1 MKKVAHK
8 IFLACISA
16 FLVVLI
22 GFSSIA
28 IVFQNMR
35 QIYENSME
43 EAIENSIFM
52 DKIRRLVNQ
61 ELLTS
66 SFYTIATSNE
76 VLAHY
81 EQVEKNIRAELTECL
96 SDFGKRMVGNEKAKI
111 FHTINAGCQSVFQ
124 DNDLIRTMHSN
135 GSKIYVEQYILGN
148 IAHSK
153 EILDSGLNSLAKYID
168 SELARTKKNL
178 SFHYKMIVV
187 SFSVAVF
194 MSIGISVVL
203 TVVCTMFT
211 SQLEINKNNLQN
223 DIIEKTDEIKEQNK
237 KIIYIQE
244 QTIYGMANLIE
255 SRDSD
260 TGEHVKRTSLYVELL
275 GKAAKEAGYHKEII
289 TDGYI
294 ELLKKAAPMHDIGKI
309 AVSDSILKK
318 PGKLTEEEFKKIQ
331 NHTIAGEK
339 IIREVLSGIESEDYV
354 KIAADIAVSHHER
367 WDGNGYPYKLKGEEI
382 PLEARIMAIADVFD
396 ALVSPRCYKDP
407 FSTDEAFEII
417 SLSRGT
423 HFDPVLTDL
432 FISKK
437 DEVIKIFENN

>member
-124 DNDLIRTMHSN
+124 DNDLIRSMHSN

-168 SELARTKKNL
+168 SELARTKKDL

-294 ELLKKAAPMHDIGKI
+294 EILKKAAPMHDIGKI

-437 DEVIKIFENN
+437 DEVVKIFENN

>member
-66 SFYTIATSNE
+66 SFYTIATSDE

-81 EQVEKNIRAELTECL
+81 EQVEKNIRAEFTECL

-124 DNDLIRTMHSN
+124 DNDLIRSMHSN

-223 DIIEKTDEIKEQNK
+223 DIIKKSDEITEQNK

-354 KIAADIAVSHHER
+354 KIAADVAVGHHER

-382 PLEARIMAIADVFD
+382 SLEARIMAIADVFD

-437 DEVIKIFENN
+437 DEVVKIFENN

>member
-124 DNDLIRTMHSN
+124 DNDLIRSMHSN

-407 FSTDEAFEII
+407 FSTDEVFEII
-417 SLSRGT
+417 LLSRGT

-437 DEVIKIFENN
+437 DEVVKIFENN

>member
-124 DNDLIRTMHSN
+124 DNDLIRSMHSN

-168 SELARTKKNL
+168 SELARTKKDL

-275 GKAAKEAGYHKEII
+275 GNAAKEAGYHKEII

-437 DEVIKIFENN
+437 DEVVKIFENN

>member
-124 DNDLIRTMHSN
+124 DNDLIRSMHSN

-153 EILDSGLNSLAKYID
+153 EILDSGLNSLARYID
-168 SELARTKKNL
+168 SELARTKKDL

-211 SQLEINKNNLQN
+211 SRLEINKNNLQN
-223 DIIEKTDEIKEQNK
+223 DIIKKTDEITEQNK

-260 TGEHVKRTSLYVELL
+260 TGEHAKRTSLYV
-275 GKAAKEAGYHKEII
+275 
-289 TDGYI
+289 

-417 SLSRGT
+417 LLSRGT

-437 DEVIKIFENN
+437 DEVVKIFENN

>member
-124 DNDLIRTMHSN
+124 DNDLIRSMHSN

-211 SQLEINKNNLQN
+211 SRLEINKNNLQD
-223 DIIEKTDEIKEQNK
+223 DIIKKTDEITEQNK

-294 ELLKKAAPMHDIGKI
+294 EILKKAAPMHDIGKI

>member
-124 DNDLIRTMHSN
+124 DNDLIRSMHSN

-153 EILDSGLNSLAKYID
+153 EILDSGLNSLAKYIN
-168 SELARTKKNL
+168 SEIARTKKGL

-260 TGEHVKRTSLYVELL
+260 TGEHAKRTSLYVELL

-294 ELLKKAAPMHDIGKI
+294 EILKKAAPMHDIGKI
-309 AVSDSILKK
+309 VVSDSILKK

-437 DEVIKIFENN
+437 DEVVKIFENN

>member
-43 EAIENSIFM
+43 EVIENSIFM

-124 DNDLIRTMHSN
+124 DNDLIRSMHSN

-168 SELARTKKNL
+168 SELARTKKDL

-223 DIIEKTDEIKEQNK
+223 DIIKKSDEITEQNK

-260 TGEHVKRTSLYVELL
+260 TGEHVKRTSLYAELL

-354 KIAADIAVSHHER
+354 KIAADVAVGHHER

-382 PLEARIMAIADVFD
+382 SLEARIMAIADVFD

-437 DEVIKIFENN
+437 DEVVKIFENN

>member
-124 DNDLIRTMHSN
+124 DNDLIRSMHSN

-168 SELARTKKNL
+168 SELARTKKDL

-223 DIIEKTDEIKEQNK
+223 DIIKKSDEITEQNK

-294 ELLKKAAPMHDIGKI
+294 EFLKKAAPMHDIGKI

-339 IIREVLSGIESEDYV
+339 MIREVLSGIESEDYV
-354 KIAADIAVSHHER
+354 KIAADVAVGHHER

-382 PLEARIMAIADVFD
+382 SLEARIMAIADVFD

-437 DEVIKIFENN
+437 DEVVKIFENN

>member
-124 DNDLIRTMHSN
+124 DNDLIRSMHSN

-168 SELARTKKNL
+168 SELARTKKDL

-294 ELLKKAAPMHDIGKI
+294 EILKKAAPMHDIGKI

-331 NHTIAGEK
+331 NHTIAGGK

-367 WDGNGYPYKLKGEEI
+367 WDGNGYPYKLKGDEI

-437 DEVIKIFENN
+437 DEVVKIFENN

>member
-124 DNDLIRTMHSN
+124 DNDLIRSMHSN

-168 SELARTKKNL
+168 SELARTKKDL

-223 DIIEKTDEIKEQNK
+223 DIIKKSDEITEQNK

-339 IIREVLSGIESEDYV
+339 MIREVLSGIESEDYV
-354 KIAADIAVSHHER
+354 KIAADVAVGHHER

-382 PLEARIMAIADVFD
+382 SLEARIMAIADVFD

-437 DEVIKIFENN
+437 DEVVKIFENN

>member
-43 EAIENSIFM
+43 EMIENSIFM

-124 DNDLIRTMHSN
+124 DNDLIRSMHSN

-148 IAHSK
+148 IARSK
-153 EILDSGLNSLAKYID
+153 EILDSGLNSLAKYIN
-168 SELARTKKNL
+168 SELARTKQDL

-211 SQLEINKNNLQN
+211 SRLEINKNNLQN

-260 TGEHVKRTSLYVELL
+260 TGEHVKRTSLYAELL

-294 ELLKKAAPMHDIGKI
+294 EILKKAAPMHDIGKI
-309 AVSDSILKK
+309 VVSDSILKK
-318 PGKLTEEEFKKIQ
+318 PGKLTEKEFKKIQ

-367 WDGNGYPYKLKGEEI
+367 WDGNGYPYKLKGDEI

>member
-66 SFYTIATSNE
+66 SFYTIATSDE

-124 DNDLIRTMHSN
+124 DNDLIRSMHSN

-168 SELARTKKNL
+168 SELARTKKDL

-223 DIIEKTDEIKEQNK
+223 DIIKKSDEITEQNK

-354 KIAADIAVSHHER
+354 KIAADVAVGHHER

-437 DEVIKIFENN
+437 DEVVKIFENN

>member
-124 DNDLIRTMHSN
+124 DNDLIRSMHSN

-153 EILDSGLNSLAKYID
+153 EILDSGLNSLARYID
-168 SELARTKKNL
+168 SELARTKKDL

>member
-124 DNDLIRTMHSN
+124 DNDLIRSMHSN

-168 SELARTKKNL
+168 SELARTKKDL

-223 DIIEKTDEIKEQNK
+223 DIIKKSDEITEQNK

-354 KIAADIAVSHHER
+354 KIAADVAVGHHER

-437 DEVIKIFENN
+437 DEVVKIFENN

>member
-124 DNDLIRTMHSN
+124 DNDLIRSMHSN

-168 SELARTKKNL
+168 SELARTKKDL

-260 TGEHVKRTSLYVELL
+260 TGEHVKRTSLYAELL

-309 AVSDSILKK
+309 VVSDSILKK

-367 WDGNGYPYKLKGEEI
+367 WDGNGYPYKLKGDEI

-437 DEVIKIFENN
+437 DEVVKIFENN

>member
-1 MKKVAHK
+1 
-8 IFLACISA
+8 
-16 FLVVLI
+16 
-22 GFSSIA
+22 
-28 IVFQNMR
+28 MR

-124 DNDLIRTMHSN
+124 DNDLIRSMHSN

-168 SELARTKKNL
+168 SELARTKKDL

-223 DIIEKTDEIKEQNK
+223 DIIKKSDEITEQNK

-354 KIAADIAVSHHER
+354 KIAADVAVGHHER

-382 PLEARIMAIADVFD
+382 SLEARIMAIADVFD

-437 DEVIKIFENN
+437 DEVVKIFENN

>member
-124 DNDLIRTMHSN
+124 DNDLIRSMNSN

-153 EILDSGLNSLAKYID
+153 EILDSGLNSLARYID
-168 SELARTKKNL
+168 SELARTKKDL

-294 ELLKKAAPMHDIGKI
+294 EILKKAAPMHDIGKI

>member
-43 EAIENSIFM
+43 EVIENSIFM

-124 DNDLIRTMHSN
+124 DNDLIRSMHSN

-168 SELARTKKNL
+168 SELARTKKDL

-294 ELLKKAAPMHDIGKI
+294 EILKKAAPMHDIGKI
-309 AVSDSILKK
+309 DVSDSILKK

-437 DEVIKIFENN
+437 DEVVKIFENN

>member
-124 DNDLIRTMHSN
+124 DNDLIRSMHSN

-168 SELARTKKNL
+168 SELARTKKDL

-223 DIIEKTDEIKEQNK
+223 DIIKKSDEITEQNK

-309 AVSDSILKK
+309 AVSDNILKK

-354 KIAADIAVSHHER
+354 KIAADVAVGHHER

-382 PLEARIMAIADVFD
+382 SLEARIMAIADVFD

-437 DEVIKIFENN
+437 DEVVKIFENN

>member
-124 DNDLIRTMHSN
+124 DNDLIRSMHSN

-153 EILDSGLNSLAKYID
+153 EILDSGLNSLARYID

-223 DIIEKTDEIKEQNK
+223 DIIGKTDEIKEQNK

-294 ELLKKAAPMHDIGKI
+294 EILKKAAPMHDIGKI

-354 KIAADIAVSHHER
+354 KIPADIAVSHHER

-382 PLEARIMAIADVFD
+382 LLEARIMAIADVFD

>member
-43 EAIENSIFM
+43 EAIENSILM

-124 DNDLIRTMHSN
+124 DNDLIRSMHSN

-148 IAHSK
+148 IVHSK

-168 SELARTKKNL
+168 SELARTKKDL

-211 SQLEINKNNLQN
+211 SRLEINKNNLQN

-294 ELLKKAAPMHDIGKI
+294 EILKKAAPMHDIGKI
-309 AVSDSILKK
+309 DVSDSILKK

-331 NHTIAGEK
+331 NHTIVGEK

-437 DEVIKIFENN
+437 DEVVKIFNNN

>member
-124 DNDLIRTMHSN
+124 DNDLIRSMHSN

-168 SELARTKKNL
+168 SELARTNKDL

-294 ELLKKAAPMHDIGKI
+294 EILKKAAPMHDIGKI
-309 AVSDSILKK
+309 AVSDNILKK

>member
-124 DNDLIRTMHSN
+124 DNDLIRSMHSN

-168 SELARTKKNL
+168 SELARTKKDL

-294 ELLKKAAPMHDIGKI
+294 EILKKAAPMHDIGKI
-309 AVSDSILKK
+309 DVSDSILKK

-331 NHTIAGEK
+331 NHTIVGEK

-432 FISKK
+432 FIYKK
-437 DEVIKIFENN
+437 DEVVKIFENN

>member
-124 DNDLIRTMHSN
+124 DNDLIRSMHSN

-168 SELARTKKNL
+168 SELARTKKGL

-260 TGEHVKRTSLYVELL
+260 TGEHVKRTSLYAELL

-294 ELLKKAAPMHDIGKI
+294 EILKKAAPMHDIGKI
-309 AVSDSILKK
+309 VVSDSILKK

>member
-124 DNDLIRTMHSN
+124 DNDLIRSMHSN

-168 SELARTKKNL
+168 SELARTKKDL

-194 MSIGISVVL
+194 MSIEISVVL

>member
-124 DNDLIRTMHSN
+124 DNDLIRSMHSN

-168 SELARTKKNL
+168 SELARTKKDL

-211 SQLEINKNNLQN
+211 SQLEINKNSLQN
-223 DIIEKTDEIKEQNK
+223 DIIEKTDEITEQNK

-260 TGEHVKRTSLYVELL
+260 TGEHSKRTSLYVELL

-294 ELLKKAAPMHDIGKI
+294 EILKKAAPMHDIGKI

-339 IIREVLSGIESEDYV
+339 IIRDVLSGIESEDYV

>member
-66 SFYTIATSNE
+66 SIYTIATSNE

-124 DNDLIRTMHSN
+124 DNDLIRSMHSN

-168 SELARTKKNL
+168 SELARTKKDL

>member
-124 DNDLIRTMHSN
+124 DNDLIRSMHSN

-294 ELLKKAAPMHDIGKI
+294 EILKKAAPMHDIGKI

-339 IIREVLSGIESEDYV
+339 IIRDVLSGIESEDYV

>member
-16 FLVVLI
+16 FIVVLI

-35 QIYENSME
+35 QIYESFMD
-43 EAIENSIFM
+43 EAIENSVFM

-124 DNDLIRTMHSN
+124 DNDLIRSMHSN

-168 SELARTKKNL
+168 SELARTKKDL

-260 TGEHVKRTSLYVELL
+260 TGEHVKRTSLYAELL

-294 ELLKKAAPMHDIGKI
+294 EILKKAAPMHDIGKI

-339 IIREVLSGIESEDYV
+339 IIRDVLSGIESEDYV
-354 KIAADIAVSHHER
+354 KIAADVAVGHHER

-437 DEVIKIFENN
+437 DEVVKIFENN

>member
-52 DKIRRLVNQ
+52 DKICRLVNQ

-124 DNDLIRTMHSN
+124 DNDLIRSMHSN

-168 SELARTKKNL
+168 SELARTKKDL